1 MHPTTATNTLPDIAK
16 QTSQVLTLN
25 LSAAGTFVQQGGTS
39 RAVSGRN
46 IPRPNTTPYTISGIS
61 VSLAKILGEQAM
73 RSRVE
78 YEKR

>member
-1 MHPTTATNTLPDIAK
+1 VSAANKFEDIAK

-25 LSAAGTFVQQGGTS
+25 LSASGTFVQQNQT
-39 RAVSGRN
+39 GRHGEAPSHN
-46 IPRPNTTPYTISGIS
+46 IRRPNTTPYAIPGIS
-61 VSLAKILGEQAM
+61 VSLAKIPEEQVM

>member
-1 MHPTTATNTLPDIAK
+1 VTVANKLPDIAK

-25 LSAAGTFVQQGGTS
+25 LCASGTLVQQS
-39 RAVSGRN
+39 SANKAPSHNVRRA
-46 IPRPNTTPYTISGIS
+46 NTTPYTIPGIS
-61 VSLAKILGEQAM
+61 DSLAKILGEQVM